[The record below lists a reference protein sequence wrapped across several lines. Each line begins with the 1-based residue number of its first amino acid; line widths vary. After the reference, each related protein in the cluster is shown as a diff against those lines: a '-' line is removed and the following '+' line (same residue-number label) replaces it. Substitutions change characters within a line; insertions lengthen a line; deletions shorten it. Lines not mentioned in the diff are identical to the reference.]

1 MKVAIVDISSGISMV
16 LNRADDFLD
25 VKKKRPIRIRRSKV
39 PIRWRFAFCIFRDDA
54 PKPWLQSAIFM
65 IFELL
70 AGEVLKK

>member
-1 MKVAIVDISSGISMV
+1 MV

-39 PIRWRFAFCIFRDDA
+39 PIRWRFAFCICRDDT